1 MLEEYP
7 LSLETLVV
15 GVERDPE
22 ASPTTTKL
30 SLRLD
35 EVEAMFCY
43 VSHGSTRE
51 KAFMLGSHLG
61 FMLATH
67 LYSMPPKQIFKIEE
81 NCLLRMPNMVSRTLN
96 CL

>member
-1 MLEEYP
+1 MEMITHLIPHTIQYCF
-7 LSLETLVV
+7 
-15 GVERDPE
+15 
-22 ASPTTTKL
+22 AMSPN
-30 SLRLD
+30 
-35 EVEAMFCY
+35 
-43 VSHGSTRE
+43 GSTQE